1 MRILIVEDDIALGLF
16 LQRGLRLEGYETQIA
31 TDGQSGLC
39 YALEGGF
46 DLILLDLSLPQ
57 KDGLEVLRE
66 IRAGAVDVSVMVLT
80 GRNATEDRVRCFDL
94 GADHLLLKPFSFVEL
109 TARCRSVMRLRERF
123 SDPTLRQGD
132 LELNRMQRKVVRS
145 GRNVELTVKE
155 FALLEY
161 LMLAR
166 GRTCSRSELLKE
178 VWQMSPDAG
187 TNVVDVYVNYL
198 RKKLGSGL
206 AEDLSLGDAVPA
218 NAPVIETVRGEG
230 YSLSCVGNRRPAR
243 AVRLPLR
250 GLGVAGFGKALKSS
264 VFQQGEMASA

>member
-198 RKKLGSGL
+198 RKKLGAAR
-206 AEDLSLGDAVPA
+206 AEVYGSEFGPDQ
-218 NAPVIETVRGEG
+218 VIETVRGEG
-230 YSLSCVGNRRPAR
+230 YMMANVGASVATEIPIPPAMVQSSLFDTGSWR
-243 AVRLPLR
+243 AGRL
-250 GLGVAGFGKALKSS
+250 
-264 VFQQGEMASA
+264 ASA

>member
-31 TDGQSGLC
+31 TDGQTGLG
-39 YALEGGF
+39 YALSGGF
-46 DLILLDLSLPQ
+46 DLVLLDLSLPQ
-57 KDGLEVLRE
+57 KDGMEVLRE
-66 IRAGAVDVSVMVLT
+66 IRASAVDSSVMVLT
-80 GRNATEDRVRCFDL
+80 GRNSTEDRVQCFDL
-94 GADHLLLKPFSFVEL
+94 GADHLLLKPFSFAEL

-132 LELNRMQRKVVRS
+132 LELNRMQRKVQRS

-166 GRTCSRSELLKE
+166 GRTCSRGELLKE

-198 RKKLGSGL
+198 RKKLG
-206 AEDLSLGDAVPA
+206 PA
-218 NAPVIETVRGEG
+218 NLADEFGGSEAVIDTVRGEG
-230 YSLSCVGNRRPAR
+230 YSLSCVGSRRPVQ
-243 AVRLPLR
+243 AVRIPVQVGY
-250 GLGVAGFGKALKSS
+250 GLKPGA
-264 VFQQGEMASA
+264 FQMGRMASA